1 MTTTYE
7 KSIEYD
13 PESKDFRMMLDGE
26 LVGFG
31 RTYHEAETTLDR
43 LVFELISGTYFSSP
57 TPKPPSCPSCGDA
70 VREPGTCAACQE
82 TDGQITTFTRC
93 LTCQKLTED
102 VVCPD
107 CQITTHRC
115 EAGHAL
121 GDVARNRRPP
131 KTSASVK
138 RPMRSLRQ
146 MRAVISWRSGGRLSS
161 RLLPS
166 ATAVSFVR
174 GRLDPAPAITVRK

>member
-43 LVFELISGTYFSSP
+43 LVFELISDTYFSSP

-121 GDVARNRRPP
+121 GDDGRCEGCSEEQEAAENERI
-131 KTSASVK
+131 
-138 RPMRSLRQ
+138 RQ
-146 MRAVISWRSGGRLSS
+146 EAYAIPETDESRHLLEIGRQIIQQIIAE
-161 RLLPS
+161 RY
-166 ATAVSFVR
+166 
-174 GRLDPAPAITVRK
+174 GC